1 MWFDDLDMCGIC
13 GSTRDPDGSS
23 VAAMKDHLLHRGPDD
38 EGLYRDE
45 HTGLTLGV
53 RRLSVIDVAG
63 GHQPVSNEDG
73 TVWAMLNGEIYNHPS
88 LREHLL
94 ARGHKFRSR
103 ADTEVLVHLYEEYGD
118 ALVHALDGM
127 FAFVLWDASKRR
139 LLLARDRF
147 GEKPLFYYE
156 KDGVLTFASELTALL
171 EGARI
176 PHDLDPEA
184 VDSYFVFGYVP
195 GPGSMV
201 PGVKQLLPA
210 HRMVWEPNRPSVAI
224 DCYWQPMDVAVMS
237 NESVRE
243 LTEETGRLLRASV
256 KSRLIADVPLGV
268 LLSGGIDSSLIAVL
282 AAEVSQKPIKTF
294 TVGYDVGGVA
304 ETGSARRTARELGSD
319 HHELVLSEADV
330 ATRAPELL
338 ARLDQPLADQ
348 ALVATHAIAEF
359 ARREVT
365 VGVGGE
371 GADELFG
378 GYPRYR
384 WLRRAAL
391 LDGVPRS
398 ARVAAAELVGALPA
412 RGRVARLAPV
422 LMPQPTLERH
432 IDWVTSGRRHFRPR
446 IYGRALESMMTGD
459 RIGQTLAARADASF
473 VKGAPDAAMR
483 LDQVHWLPDDVLVKA
498 DRASMLNSLEL
509 RTPYL
514 SRELAEFAAS
524 IPATAHTSGDGK
536 RFLRAL
542 ARSVGISAASRAKT
556 AFRVP
561 AGEWLRGPLAP
572 ALAEQLRSGSL
583 FERELMNREF
593 VGRCVAAH
601 NQRTTDWTDVLWPVL
616 ALGLW
621 ADRFWA
627 ANDG

>member
-1 MWFDDLDMCGIC
+1 MCGIC
-13 GSTRDPDGSS
+13 GSTNDPDGSA
-23 VAAMKDHLLHRGPDD
+23 VAAMNAHLRHRGPDD
-38 EGLYRDE
+38 EGIYRDPA
-45 HTGLTLGV
+45 TGVSLGV
-53 RRLSVIDVAG
+53 RRLSVIDVVG
-63 GHQPVSNEDG
+63 GHQPIANEDG
-73 TVWAMLNGEIYNHPS
+73 TIWAMLNGEIYNHPA
-88 LREHLL
+88 LREHLRE
-94 ARGHKFRSR
+94 RGHSLRSR
-103 ADTEVLVHLYEEYGD
+103 TDTEVLVHLYEEYGD
-118 ALVHALDGM
+118 ALVHALEGM
-127 FAFVLWDASKRR
+127 FAFALWDARRRR

-147 GEKPLFYYE
+147 GEKPLFYHE
-156 KDGVLTFASELTALL
+156 RGGVLTFASELTALL
-171 EGARI
+171 EGAPIARE
-176 PHDLDPEA
+176 LDREA
-184 VDSYFVFGYVP
+184 IDSYFVFGYVP
-195 GPGSMV
+195 GPGSIV

-210 HRMVWEPNRPSVAI
+210 NRLVWEPDRPSVAI
-224 DCYWQPMDVAVMS
+224 DCYWRPPDVAVMS
-237 NESVRE
+237 NESARE
-243 LTEETGRLLRASV
+243 LTEETGRLLRTSV

-282 AAEVSQKPIKTF
+282 AAETSRDPIKTF

-304 ETGSARRTARELGSD
+304 ETGSARQTAEELGSD
-319 HHELVLSEADV
+319 HHELVLSRVDV

-391 LDGVPRS
+391 LEAFPRGIR
-398 ARVAAAELVGALPA
+398 ATAAGLVSSLPA

-422 LMPQPTLERH
+422 LMPQSTVERH
-432 IDWVTSGRRHFRPR
+432 IDWVTSGRRHVRR
-446 IYGRALESMMTGD
+446 EVYGPDLAGIAAAD
-459 RIGQTLAARADASF
+459 RVGQVLAARADASF
-473 VKGAPDAAMR
+473 DEGAPDAAMR

-514 SRELAEFAAS
+514 HRELAEFAAS
-524 IPATAHTSGDGK
+524 IPATAHTSRDGK
-536 RFLRAL
+536 RFLRGL
-542 ARSVGISAASRAKT
+542 ARSLGISAASRAKT

-572 ALAEQLRSGSL
+572 VLAEQLQTGTL
-583 FERELMNREF
+583 YERQLMNREF
-593 VGRCVAAH
+593 VGRLVSEH
-601 NQRTTDWTDVLWPVL
+601 NARQADWADVLWPLL

-621 ADRFWA
+621 TDRFWKT
-627 ANDG
+627 NGSS